1 MPFSK
6 PWNSIWR
13 IYIVLRKDAVII
25 LQPKAMKKFTNRLV
39 LFVALSLGSI
49 LGMLKGQEA
58 RQKWVFRVKSRLDEK
73 RQSEE
78 QKKLYK
84 NGAVALDDIELASY
98 HKI

>member
-1 MPFSK
+1 
-6 PWNSIWR
+6 
-13 IYIVLRKDAVII
+13 
-25 LQPKAMKKFTNRLV
+25 MKKFTNRLV
-39 LFVALSLGSI
+39 LFVALSLGGI

-84 NGAVALDDIELASY
+84 NGGVALDDIELASF